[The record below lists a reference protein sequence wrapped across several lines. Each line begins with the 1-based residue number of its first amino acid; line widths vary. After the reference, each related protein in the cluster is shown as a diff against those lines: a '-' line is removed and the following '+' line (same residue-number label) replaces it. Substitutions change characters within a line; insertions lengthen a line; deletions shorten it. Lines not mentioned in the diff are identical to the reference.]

1 VERSRSSIRITPE
14 IRAYIAKIDRY
25 RDGDD
30 PLRIMRAAPAKL
42 ERAVRGLSAAR
53 LRRRPARGKWS
64 IEEIVGHLLD
74 TEVVY
79 GYRMRMAL
87 AQAGSPIQAYD
98 QARWTEVFRGR
109 RGGVPKLLARI
120 RLLREVNLALVTGVP
135 RAWWSRYGMHSER
148 GKETVRRTLEL
159 VAGHDR
165 NHLDQIRAIRKRF
178 GWTATAR
185 RARRPRARRRAA
197 A

>member
-1 VERSRSSIRITPE
+1 MERSRGTVRITPE
-14 IRAYIAKIDRY
+14 IRAYVAKIDRY
-25 RDGDD
+25 RGGDD

-53 LRRRPARGKWS
+53 LRRRPSRGKWS

-79 GYRMRMAL
+79 GYRIRMAL
-87 AQAGSPIQAYD
+87 AQSGRPIQAYD
-98 QARWTEVFRGR
+98 QGRWTEVFRGR

-165 NHLDQIRAIRKRF
+165 NHLDQIMAIRKRF
-178 GWTATAR
+178 GWKATAR

>member
-1 VERSRSSIRITPE
+1 VERSRRSIRITPE
-14 IRAYIAKIDRY
+14 IRAYVAKIDRY
-25 RDGDD
+25 RGGDD

-42 ERAVRGLSAAR
+42 ERAVHGLSAAR

-79 GYRMRMAL
+79 GYRIRMAL
-87 AQAGSPIQAYD
+87 AQSGRPIQAYD

-109 RGGVPKLLARI
+109 RESVPKLLARI

-165 NHLDQIRAIRKRF
+165 NHLDQIKAIRKRF

>member
-1 VERSRSSIRITPE
+1 MERSLGTIRITPE
-14 IRAYIAKIDRY
+14 VREYIRKIDRY
-25 RDGDD
+25 RAGDD
-30 PLRIMRAAPAKL
+30 PIRVMRAAPGAL
-42 ERAVRGLSAAR
+42 ERAVRGLTQSQ

-64 IEEIVGHLLD
+64 VAEILGHLLD

-79 GYRMRMAL
+79 GYRIRMAL
-87 AQAGSPIQAYD
+87 AQSGRPIQAYD
-98 QARWTEVFRGR
+98 QALWAETFRGR
-109 RGGVPKLLARI
+109 RAAPAKLLLQI
-120 RLLREVNLALVTGVP
+120 RLLRQVNLEMVTGVP

-165 NHLDQIRAIRKRF
+165 NHLDQIKAIRERF
-178 GWTATAR
+178 GWTGRPR
-185 RARRPRARRRAA
+185 RARRPPARRRAA